1 METLERFL
9 LVSAVVL
16 FIYFFYKWLLQYLQR
31 KEIIGS
37 FPVVLPFES
46 HISGGTKL
54 GFELKL
60 SGQVRGELLN
70 ESGDKVKALFDETFK
85 AGNHEV
91 DLTFDNIAA
100 GKYELVLYF
109 TNQTTRRFIYLN
121 A

>member
-1 METLERFL
+1 M
-9 LVSAVVL
+9 
-16 FIYFFYKWLLQYLQR
+16 QR

-46 HISGGTKL
+46 KISGSTRL

-60 SGQVRGELLN
+60 SGKVRAELLD
-70 ESGDKVKALFDETFK
+70 EKGSQVKSLFDDTFK

-91 DLTFDNIAA
+91 DLTFENIAA
-100 GKYELVLYF
+100 GKYELVIYF